1 MMLYCFGGGRKYL
14 QEQISHNITS
24 ESPPPPPQY
33 NKPLIIK
40 QLYASEIEKLY
51 ISQCFRIL
59 KIVK

>member
-24 ESPPPPPQY
+24 ESPPPPQY